1 MKTIIAAL
9 TAATALTLAPT
20 AHATTSTV
28 RTEVYW
34 TGTPCIDVTGGY
46 SGVTKNVCGSSYTL
60 NETNVQSGDLV
71 GLDSARG
78 NTTSLTCTLYF
89 NGNRDFSDTTADDG
103 VANCVRRTP

>member
-34 TGTPCIDVTGGY
+34 TGTSCIDVRGGY
-46 SGVTKNVCGSSYTL
+46 SGVTKDVCGSSYTL

-71 GLDSARG
+71 GVGPAKG
-78 NTTSLTCTLYF
+78 NATSLTCTVYL
-89 NGNRDFSDTTADDG
+89 NGNLDFSDTTADDG
-103 VANCVRRTP
+103 NANCVRRAP